1 MSRQATSQETNE
13 TPIEASFLQMYS
25 SYWVSQAMY
34 VAAKLNIADLLAE
47 RPLRLDELAAAT
59 ETHPEALYRLL
70 RALASVG
77 IFAEGEDGRFTLTPL
92 AAPLQKGQG
101 SMRAMVI
108 HMGEKPSWQAWGE
121 LLHSIRTGETA
132 FIKAN
137 GSEVFPYYAEH
148 AESKEP
154 FDEAMTEFSE
164 TVSEAVTKAYDFSQF
179 KRIVDVGGGHAGLLS
194 SILKANPNTSG
205 VVFDLP
211 STAAGAQERLDAE
224 ALNDR
229 CEVVG
234 GDFFQAVPAGGDAYI
249 LKFIIHDWDEER
261 AVAILKNI
269 HQAMP
274 EGGKLLLV
282 EMVIPQANEPSFSKL
297 MDLHMLVM
305 TGGRERT
312 EAEYAALFAAAGFR
326 LTQIVATESM
336 MSVIEAEKYA

>member
-1 MSRQATSQETNE
+1 MSRQASSQEMNE
-13 TPIEASFLQMYS
+13 TPIEVSFLQMYS

-34 VAAKLNIADLLAE
+34 VAAKLSIADLLAE

-59 ETHPEALYRLL
+59 ETHPEALYRLM

-92 AAPLQKGQG
+92 AAPLQKGRG

-179 KRIVDVGGGHAGLLS
+179 KKVVDVGGGHAGLLS

-211 STAAGAQERLDAE
+211 STVAGAQARLDAE

-234 GDFFQAVPAGGDAYI
+234 GDFFQAVPTGGDAYI

-282 EMVIPQANEPSFSKL
+282 ETVIPQANEPSFSKL

-312 EAEYAALFAAAGFR
+312 DVEYAALFAAAGFK
-326 LTQIVATESM
+326 LNQIVATESM
-336 MSVIEAEKYA
+336 VSVIEAEKGA